1 MRRLQVNDL
10 PLRARPAATIGTTV
24 PRMPLRNSMPSFV
37 ALTLGAYADAEEP
50 ADALARVLDAA
61 AEAVA
66 VASSIVARD
75 TIPWHLPGV

>member
-1 MRRLQVNDL
+1 
-10 PLRARPAATIGTTV
+10 
-24 PRMPLRNSMPSFV
+24 MPSFV